1 MSLKHEPKY
10 PTRRAYV
17 LKLRSDATPATLAGR
32 LENLVT
38 GRQQEFTCAGEL
50 LARLASELDAAG
62 PGEGESA
69 GQAPS

>member
-10 PTRRAYV
+10 PSRRAYV

-38 GRQQEFTCAGEL
+38 GSRCEFASGEEL
-50 LARLASELDAAG
+50 VASIASDIQASNAPGKVDAT
-62 PGEGESA
+62 GE
-69 GQAPS
+69 

>member
-32 LENLVT
+32 LENVVT
-38 GRQQEFTCAGEL
+38 GIRREFASGEEL
-50 LARLASELDAAG
+50 IASITNDIHASDA
-62 PGEGESA
+62 PGKVDATGE
-69 GQAPS
+69 